1 MCSKEKKNPAAL
13 KSRREEHNAQS
24 ELTSYNNSNVLGL
37 FRYNNTSEA
46 FNFLTSRI
54 KYYSANK
61 MISLKAS
68 ISEMFISFWLQ
79 QKGWGALTLH
89 SQLKRHVG
97 HADHICRD
105 AGEDKAIVIPAYIDK
120 SEVDRVN
127 VWPIDIWLK
136 GSEKKQPRQNRVIN
150 VCVYEHLWALW
161 ARSKW
166 MAFTWCVLIEW
177 SPFTVQS
184 TSGNG
189 EPEPLQLTV
198 MLSPSITVRLLWV
211 TLISGRS
218 AFERRQAQAQC

>member
-1 MCSKEKKNPAAL
+1 MCSEEKKKTAAL

-105 AGEDKAIVIPAYIDK
+105 AGEDKAVVIPAYIDK
-120 SEVDRVN
+120 SKVDRVN

-136 GSEKKQPRQNRVIN
+136 GSEKKNRQDRTGLSM
-150 VCVYEHLWALW
+150 CVYMSIYELYEHVA
-161 ARSKW
+161 S
-166 MAFTWCVLIEW
+166 EW
-177 SPFTVQS
+177 PSPGVC
-184 TSGNG
+184 
-189 EPEPLQLTV
+189 
-198 MLSPSITVRLLWV
+198 W
-211 TLISGRS
+211 
-218 AFERRQAQAQC
+218 